1 MFRRLLTA
9 LQDRRAKIDDERY
22 LYRVDRDG
30 YRYCEGPRC
39 LLLQIELLSGR
50 PNRLIYAS
58 TIDGWLPPH
67 DGEPISADKRKEIA
81 ETIRLFLDRSGDQA
95 AIKW

>member
-1 MFRRLLTA
+1 MFGRLLSA
-9 LQDRRAKIDDERY
+9 LKDRRAKIDDHRY

-39 LLLQIELLSGR
+39 LLVQVELLRGR

-58 TIDGWLPPH
+58 SIDRWLPPH
-67 DGEPISADKRKEIA
+67 EGEPISPDRRQEIA
-81 ETIRLFLDRSGDQA
+81 ETIRAFLDRSGDHA
-95 AIKW
+95 AIQW